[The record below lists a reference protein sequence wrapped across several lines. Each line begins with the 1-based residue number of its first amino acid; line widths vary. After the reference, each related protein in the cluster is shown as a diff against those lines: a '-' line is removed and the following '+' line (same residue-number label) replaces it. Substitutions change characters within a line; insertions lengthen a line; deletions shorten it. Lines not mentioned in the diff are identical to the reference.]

1 MGIIVI
7 IMKDSTSSDTF
18 KSLTLA
24 KWKRGEII
32 FSPYNQFQTFGGKT
46 EQKLWAPCPYMP
58 ALTL

>member
-1 MGIIVI
+1 
-7 IMKDSTSSDTF
+7 MKDSTSSDTF